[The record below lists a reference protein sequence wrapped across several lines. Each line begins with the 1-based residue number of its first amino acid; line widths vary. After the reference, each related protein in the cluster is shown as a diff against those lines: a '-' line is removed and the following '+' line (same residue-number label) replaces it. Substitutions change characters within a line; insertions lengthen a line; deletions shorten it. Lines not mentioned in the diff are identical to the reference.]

1 MPSKNAPKVSP
12 DEPSENSPLL
22 TPLSER
28 SDPFEALPTILVP
41 RKKPERLTLWFMLI
55 VLLVSLGDQLQE
67 SPETRILE
75 SVICYRY
82 YEQEDPSKLLV
93 GRDAVGPGAIGGV
106 PEMLCKADE
115 VQSQLALLKGWQL
128 LFISV
133 PSLLLSLP
141 VGWAADRYGRKPFL
155 VAGMAAFVLRAFWV
169 QIV

>member
-1 MPSKNAPKVSP
+1 
-12 DEPSENSPLL
+12 
-22 TPLSER
+22 
-28 SDPFEALPTILVP
+28 
-41 RKKPERLTLWFMLI
+41 MLI